1 MKPSIKPNMK
11 LSAALILPILLLL
24 SSITLSVYAGVEV
37 REFTDAEQERRY
49 HKLIDELRCL
59 VCQNQNLADSNSQL
73 ALDLRNK
80 VFEMLAAEKT
90 DQQVADYMV
99 QRYGEYVLY
108 NPPLDPVTSI
118 LWIGPILAVIAAI
131 LLLLI
136 FIFKL
141 SKTTPVT
148 LSDEDRAKTKN
159 LLDQKGD
166 DE

>member
-1 MKPSIKPNMK
+1 MK
-11 LSAALILPILLLL
+11 LRMAFILPVLLLL
-24 SSITLSVYAGVEV
+24 SSLSLSVHAGVEV
-37 REFTDAEQERRY
+37 REFTNAEQERRY

-80 VFEMLAAEKT
+80 VFEMIVAEQS

-118 LWIGPILAVIAAI
+118 LWIGPIIAVIAAI

-136 FIFKL
+136 FIFRHNKAV
-141 SKTTPVT
+141 PVT
-148 LSDEDRAKTKN
+148 LSEQDRAKTKK
-159 LLDQKGD
+159 LLDTKGD
-166 DE
+166 DA